1 MRHTRFLAFAA
12 GAALTLSLG
21 ACASA
26 SVDGTGT
33 RLDDI
38 VSFPL
43 GRREGPSAPAEL
55 RIRREDELR
64 RELGVDQ
71 APDGSWGR
79 CFWRG
84 WGEGC

>member
-1 MRHTRFLAFAA
+1 MRRTRFLALAA
-12 GAALTLSLG
+12 GAALTLFLG
-21 ACASA
+21 ACASV

-38 VSFPL
+38 VSIPL
-43 GRREGPSAPAEL
+43 GARERPSTPAEP